1 MTYGLT
7 FVPSTDTP
15 PVPRLVEPLGLEELR
30 LYLRIDA
37 DDRAQDMVIE
47 DLQRSAREYAER
59 WLGQQLIT
67 QRWIMTLDGFPADG
81 VIEIPKVP
89 LQSVVSVEYT
99 DTDLVDTTLATT
111 DYVVDTATKPGR
123 LIKAYG
129 IAWPTAVLQP
139 GGLAI
144 TFDAGYGGPFAVPQ
158 NIKQAMRLLI
168 SFDYEQRSA
177 TKADLE
183 RVHDLL
189 RLSWDGS
196 YR

>member
-37 DDRAQDMVIE
+37 DDRSQDMVIE

-59 WLGQQLIT
+59 WLGAQLIT

-81 VIEIPKVP
+81 VIELPKVP

-99 DTDLVDTTLATT
+99 DTDLVETTLATT
-111 DYVVDTATKPGR
+111 DYVVDTGTKPGR

-144 TFDAGYGGPFAVPQ
+144 TYDAGHGGPAGVPQ
-158 NIKQAMRLLI
+158 TIKQAMRLMI
-168 SFDYEQRSA
+168 SLDYEKRSA
-177 TKADLE
+177 SKPEMD

-189 RLSWDGS
+189 RLNWDGS